1 MNLFLR
7 LKAWQIFGLLF
18 GLPMVLQFV
27 AISMLVNTLSPATII
42 IIPFMTLLLMVLFCS
57 WLYTLG
63 ISLHKKLPSDI
74 PMHLIKFKICGS
86 IPILYMVFIVFFG
99 IFHFFLSQSGDSTGI
114 IAMGIIMPM
123 HLLSMFCLFY
133 CIYFIAKALRSVELN
148 RLVTFSDF
156 AGDFFLIWFFPIG
169 IWIIQPRINRLFIN
183 HHDENSK

>member
-1 MNLFLR
+1 
-7 LKAWQIFGLLF
+7 
-18 GLPMVLQFV
+18 
-27 AISMLVNTLSPATII
+27 
-42 IIPFMTLLLMVLFCS
+42 
-57 WLYTLG
+57 
-63 ISLHKKLPSDI
+63 
-74 PMHLIKFKICGS
+74 MHLIKFKICGS

-133 CIYFIAKALRSVELN
+133 CIYFIARALRSVELN
-148 RLVTFSDF
+148 RIVTFSDF